1 MRRKLQVKGYTR
13 TTGGKAVKVKPHSRM
28 GGKEG
33 VYGDAGR
40 GEPGEEYESRKGEE
54 LFHNRAEEDHV
65 YKPGKYAY
73 MTEEEWA
80 AMAEQ
85 AAREREAKRGSS
97 FRKTT
102 APVKKEET
110 PRQPHKYSSLPGV
123 AGRLNQVADKMLA
136 WADKHLK

>member
-13 TTGGKAVKVKPHSRM
+13 TTGGKTTKVKPYSRM

-54 LFHNRAEEDHV
+54 LFHNRAEEDYE
-65 YKPGKYAY
+65 YKPGEYAY

-80 AMAEQ
+80 AMVEKAT
-85 AAREREAKRGSS
+85 REREAKRSS
-97 FRKTT
+97 AFRKTV
-102 APVKKEET
+102 APEKKET